1 MDPAAILPAVV
12 ATLIW
17 AENPQHRALK
27 AGVLIGIGASF
38 KSVPLFTLL
47 ALLPTATSNKERLTL
62 IAPAIAIPAAS
73 IVPFLIAD
81 GHTVQRALT
90 ANQGVPGWGGISLF
104 AQPRLIHYWLHG
116 IPFTPTELTRQLTLN
131 QNKIVLAAVL
141 VAGAIAWR
149 RRMAPIQAAALSW
162 AVVYVTN
169 PNWSFQYFIWGL
181 PFFLLAGL
189 TAETAALQALLALP
203 AAELYFRWGVHR
215 FEWAYLPLI
224 YGAWLWFVAVAGKL
238 LQRDAA
244 PGPLRSAADTIT
256 LRT

>member
-1 MDPAAILPAVV
+1 
-12 ATLIW
+12 
-17 AENPQHRALK
+17 
-27 AGVLIGIGASF
+27 
-38 KSVPLFTLL
+38 
-47 ALLPTATSNKERLTL
+47 LLPTATSHKERLTL

-90 ANQGVPGWGGISLF
+90 ANQGVPGWGGVSLF

-141 VAGAIAWR
+141 ISGAIAWR
-149 RRMAPIQAAALSW
+149 RRIQPIRAAALIW
-162 AVVYVTN
+162 AVVYVAN

-189 TAETAALQALLALP
+189 TGATALLQALLALP

-215 FEWAYLPLI
+215 FEWAYLPLV
-224 YGAWLWFVAVAGKL
+224 YAAWLWFVAVAGRL
-238 LQRDAA
+238 LRRDAA
-244 PGPLRSAADTIT
+244 PAPLPAAADTIT